1 MSTKLDVG
9 TGHTLIRLAR
19 PNGQWQTPIALKC
32 GRTVKMTTQRIKM
45 TTQRIKMT
53 TKRTKMTTQTTKEE
67 LTRWTAHLGRTG
79 RTICSLLLAVW
90 WHNFRPLSLRGQNQ
104 NGSVQILRTR
114 VQTALIFSVSPFMQ
128 YCTAIKFS
136 VSRFMQYCTA
146 IKFSVSRFM
155 QYCTAIKFSVSR
167 FMQYCTAIKFSDV
180 KTGVKG

>member
-19 PNGQWQTPIALKC
+19 PNGQWQTPIALNC

-67 LTRWTAHLGRTG
+67 LTRWTAHLGRT
-79 RTICSLLLAVW
+79 ICSLLLAVW
-90 WHNFRPLSLRGQNQ
+90 WHNFRPLSLRGQKQ

-155 QYCTAIKFSVSR
+155 HYCTAIKFSVSR